1 MYLESYQNTDD
12 AFIDGHTDPISARIS
27 GIVVGSYVE
36 NTYHVKQGQVLIQL
50 DPNDY
55 EVALERAKANLAQAR
70 ASLRAQ
76 SPNVSITQTSQ
87 STEVA
92 NAESSVASA
101 AAALSAAEQRYQ
113 SSLSDLEQAKVNEAN
128 AAREEQRYRALLT
141 KEEVS
146 REMYDE
152 RATQQR
158 ADAAIVASRQK
169 TADAAVKEV
178 ESARADVDQ
187 AQHRLHEFSRNEP
200 RQVAVQRE
208 TLAMRDANLFAAQA
222 QAHQAELNLRYTN
235 IYAPADGIVGDKSV
249 QLAPRLRPVKRCLR
263 SLRPQISG

>member
-1 MYLESYQNTDD
+1 
-12 AFIDGHTDPISARIS
+12 
-27 GIVVGSYVE
+27 
-36 NTYHVKQGQVLIQL
+36 
-50 DPNDY
+50 
-55 EVALERAKANLAQAR
+55 
-70 ASLRAQ
+70 
-76 SPNVSITQTSQ
+76 
-87 STEVA
+87 
-92 NAESSVASA
+92 VASA

-113 SSLSDLEQAKVNEAN
+113 SSLSDLEQATVNEAN
-128 AAREEQRYRALLT
+128 AAREEQRYRALLA

-146 REMYDE
+146 REMYDD

-158 ADAAIVASRQK
+158 AEAATVASRQK

-178 ESARADVDQ
+178 EAARADVNQ
-187 AQHRLHEFSRNEP
+187 AQHRLHQFSRNEP

-208 TLAMRDANLFAAQA
+208 TLAMRDANLLAAQA